1 MSGRA
6 LRRLCSICC
15 LPPQHQCRAALRRTQ
30 GRRRER
36 AGAAGL
42 LREHNVAGSIRFAAP
57 WLGRVCS
64 GWYSVHRPRCTAS
77 WSACLLPRVSHRH
90 AYQSLWPLQ
99 AGEGGVARPGGA
111 RPAGGLRCCVIST
124 RWGAH
129 KSGLISEDPN
139 GISNNLLPYI
149 SQVAIG
155 KLPELAVFGDDYP
168 TRDGT
173 GIRDYSHVAGLVAG
187 HLKALDCKCWFIT
200 GIATAIS
207 SRCRSGLRHPGFV
220 KVEN

>member
-1 MSGRA
+1 M
-6 LRRLCSICC
+6 CYFN
-15 LPPQHQCRAALRRTQ
+15 P
-30 GRRRER
+30 
-36 AGAAGL
+36 
-42 LREHNVAGSIRFAAP
+42 V
-57 WLGRVCS
+57 
-64 GWYSVHRPRCTAS
+64 
-77 WSACLLPRVSHRH
+77 
-90 AYQSLWPLQ
+90 
-99 AGEGGVARPGGA
+99 
-111 RPAGGLRCCVIST
+111 
-124 RWGAH
+124 GAH

-200 GIATAIS
+200 GITTAIS